1 MIPDKERITVRLI
14 LSASIMKTAGPVY
27 VNLVLKPQ
35 LVYRFFD
42 VTISTSV
49 PVVKI
54 HTTVTPMLFVLILL
68 VASHVHV
75 TLVLMVMVLLP
86 VMTLMNAKTIPIYAI
101 RMQLALTVVVA
112 IVVNVTL
119 VGLVLAQFVIISTNA
134 LPKHTIVMPMQHVL
148 TMMVDSA
155 VSARLDSMMSMAMEE
170 IVKIGMNVRTKE
182 VAITVTNGPFVRI

>member
-1 MIPDKERITVRLI
+1 MIPDKERITVRPI
-14 LSASIMKTAGPVY
+14 LFVSIMKTAGPVY

-75 TLVLMVMVLLP
+75 TLVLMEMVLLP

-101 RMQLALTVVVA
+101 RMQLALTVVVV

-119 VGLVLAQFVIISTNA
+119 VGLVLAQSVIISTNA
-134 LPKHTIVMPMQHVL
+134 LQKQTIVMPMQHVL
-148 TMMVDSA
+148 TMMADLA
-155 VSARLDSMMSMAMEE
+155 VSATLDSMMSMAMEE
-170 IVKIGMNVRTKE
+170 IVKI
-182 VAITVTNGPFVRI
+182 

>member
-14 LSASIMKTAGPVY
+14 LSVSIMKTVGPVY

-42 VTISTSV
+42 VIISTSV

-54 HTTVTPMLFVLILL
+54 HTTVTPMLYVQILL
-68 VASHVHV
+68 VVSHVHV
-75 TLVLMVMVLLP
+75 NLVSMVMVLLP

-101 RMQLALTVVVA
+101 RMQLALTVVVV

-134 LPKHTIVMPMQHVL
+134 LPIHTIAMPMQDVL

-170 IVKIGMNVRTKE
+170 IVKI
-182 VAITVTNGPFVRI
+182 

>member
-68 VASHVHV
+68 VVSHVHV
-75 TLVLMVMVLLP
+75 ILVLTVMVLLP

-134 LPKHTIVMPMQHVL
+134 LPKHTIVTPMQHVL
-148 TMMVDSA
+148 TMMADSA
-155 VSARLDSMMSMAMEE
+155 VSAKLDSMMSMAMEE

-182 VAITVTNGPFVRI
+182 VVITVINGPFVKI